1 MNSQK
6 ADVLRYLAILFLR
19 FSYVFLSTDGNL
31 GIRRKV
37 RIFSRTLSEGVTHC
51 IPVLETAIIL
61 SLLRGLQACYNCD
74 ELERHG
80 GDMEKL
86 STDEIISYL
95 KRNKA
100 LLNERFGV
108 TRIGIFGSFARG
120 DQLVTSDIDM
130 VVEMEKARKNIHS
143 FLKLKRFL
151 EQEMSR
157 EIDLG
162 FENSIKPAIKEKVIK
177 QIIYA

>member
-1 MNSQK
+1 
-6 ADVLRYLAILFLR
+6 
-19 FSYVFLSTDGNL
+19 
-31 GIRRKV
+31 
-37 RIFSRTLSEGVTHC
+37 
-51 IPVLETAIIL
+51 
-61 SLLRGLQACYNCD
+61 
-74 ELERHG
+74 
-80 GDMEKL
+80 MEKL

-95 KRNKA
+95 KQNMA

-120 DQLVTSDIDM
+120 EQSVTSDIDM
-130 VVEMEKARKNIHS
+130 VVEIEKARKNIHS

-151 EQEMSR
+151 EQEMAR